1 MIEKTIYSRIIDF
14 QKSMPTI
21 KKDETNPFYKS
32 KYAPLDS
39 IQKAIQNPLAE
50 AGLGYVQEATNEGL
64 KTTLFDV
71 DGNKIEFFYP
81 ASFKT
86 FATQKVES
94 KNKDKYGNVIY
105 HKEYALNDN
114 QPFLVD
120 LDSQEIGSMIT
131 YAKRYALTACLGLII
146 EGEDDDGNTAQNS
159 PKQEYKKPQT
169 QTTTDKN
176 AILVVAFG
184 KEKGETL
191 KSSGFKNIQITKEEA
206 EKHGFIYND
215 KYDKD
220 GKKWVYSGTAKNL
233 PCIID
238 PATMKPHGGF
248 QLSKLVKINTAEI
261 KEDEID
267 INETDKYFEE
277 ESEHPDTFVAT
288 PF

>member
-39 IQKAIQNPLAE
+39 IQKAIQEPLAN
-50 AGLGYVQEATNEGL
+50 AGLGYIQEATNEGL
-64 KTTLFDV
+64 KTVLFDV
-71 DGNKIEFFYP
+71 DGNTKEFNYP
-81 ASFKT
+81 AVFQGK
-86 FATQKVES
+86 
-94 KNKDKYGNVIY
+94 
-105 HKEYALNDN
+105 
-114 QPFLVD
+114 P
-120 LDSQEIGSMIT
+120 QEIGSTMT

-159 PKQEYKKPQT
+159 QKQEYKKPQT

-233 PCIID
+233 PSIID

-267 INETDKYFEE
+267 LDEADKYFEE
-277 ESEHPDTFVAT
+277 EPQHPDTFVAT